1 MSDTHAPDRC
11 GDFLNGPPPAAVD
24 AALQQRLF
32 RQTVRIIRRRLR
44 LKRAGLAAAFAACYL
59 AGAVT
64 VYLLHSPPPARTVIV
79 KIKDSPATLPAE
91 AAKASLSALV
101 LENQAL
107 DSVQPQ
113 PELYRLAG
121 DRYVAESGDLQS
133 ALRCYRQ
140 ALDESSEQD
149 LQVKPEDNWLLIA
162 LKEARQKEKENAKQ
176 VD

>member
-1 MSDTHAPDRC
+1 MSDTPARDPC
-11 GDFLNGPPPAAVD
+11 ADFLEEPLPAPVD
-24 AALQQRLF
+24 AALRQRLLG
-32 RQTVRIIRRRLR
+32 QTTRILRRRKWR
-44 LKRAGLAAAFAACYL
+44 KRAGVAAALAACYL

-64 VYLLHSPPPARTVIV
+64 VYLLHAPAPAQTVVVTLESRSILPPRTNT
-79 KIKDSPATLPAE
+79 ATP
-91 AAKASLSALV
+91 SALV

-107 DSVQPQ
+107 DSVQPR

-140 ALDESSEQD
+140 ALDEASEQD
-149 LQVKPEDNWLLIA
+149 LQIRPEDNWLLIA
-162 LKEARQKEKENAKQ
+162 LKEARQKEKENAKH